1 VISGVC
7 QFNNDEE
14 KRKGVYKVSRGNPLY
29 LRFLVTA
36 ILEKQIILAFDTLL
50 PRDIIEYYDRLIL
63 ELVEQNPQ
71 LPIIETALVFSVCF
85 EPLHQEQVKTIL
97 EAASFYLWSLKKYP

>member
-1 VISGVC
+1 MISGVC
-7 QFNNDEE
+7 QFKNDEE

-36 ILEKQIILAFDTLL
+36 ILAFDTLL